1 MSLLLRAIYKI
12 QTGQELPQVNIVVNL
27 INTERSTQTKQS
39 WLSNVLVYGANTLTN
54 TILITLDCLTRRA
67 QDDESDTEEDYVN
80 RRAMASSPPPK
91 RIRVVENG
99 PSHSNSLQPDPQDEG
114 LEGMGQADD
123 VKLEESD
130 QV

>member
-1 MSLLLRAIYKI
+1 MIFWEGPRIK
-12 QTGQELPQVNIVVNL
+12 
-27 INTERSTQTKQS
+27 
-39 WLSNVLVYGANTLTN
+39 LVC
-54 TILITLDCLTRRA
+54 ILCRA

-99 PSHSNSLQPDPQDEG
+99 PSHSNSMQPDPHDEG

-130 QV
+130 QVRADGRHTIDCLYRVQD